1 MDRAL
6 PPPRPQQQ
14 EQEQEQPMFLTELL
28 EQLIADVADTNANK
42 ENDNDKENGNDSSL
56 LNTVD
61 DRQRRRLVVIESL
74 LRKEL
79 FPLRQRI
86 KINDLID
93 AYHTNLTDDVHDM
106 ITDQRTGEQYEGLDS
121 DRDTIE
127 EVTSIVRLIPEV
139 LQKRKPTRWAW
150 GENDEE
156 DESDEDEINAGEWV
170 DVDDDDDGDYPI
182 QCLSFLRGN
191 EGDAFINLKAVPFI
205 HLFAQLALEYDSF
218 DESKRGGLLIPGE
231 YNFNNIMLNLV
242 NNNFLKTYSEDD
254 FHRADEVRT
263 NELLRLRQMNL
274 LTVDDVGEYRLF
286 SMLCIRDYRFFP
298 HNSIGFFIEW
308 SPTLL
313 LQPTP
318 SILIG
323 SEGFTLIYSAVSKM
337 HSILNFRFIFEYMI
351 RYFPYKEGITLLF
364 RGRRRDGVDFTAF
377 NMACKQFDRPQV
389 MEVVEDVL
397 AQVSGTTPINT
408 VEAIVLAATDPDI
421 QLDCL
426 YFLIQR
432 RPDILLRS
440 SNSSSTEVVVPSTR
454 STVNASVVHED
465 DDDDDDDNDNSN
477 DSDND
482 IEGDGNDDC
491 EGNDHTKKPN
501 RRVNDDD
508 HTDTDITTA
517 RNLKRNRSK

>member
-1 MDRAL
+1 M
-6 PPPRPQQQ
+6 
-14 EQEQEQPMFLTELL
+14 
-28 EQLIADVADTNANK
+28 
-42 ENDNDKENGNDSSL
+42 G
-56 LNTVD
+56 
-61 DRQRRRLVVIESL
+61 
-74 LRKEL
+74 
-79 FPLRQRI
+79 
-86 KINDLID
+86 
-93 AYHTNLTDDVHDM
+93 
-106 ITDQRTGEQYEGLDS
+106 
-121 DRDTIE
+121 
-127 EVTSIVRLIPEV
+127 
-139 LQKRKPTRWAW
+139 
-150 GENDEE
+150 
-156 DESDEDEINAGEWV
+156 
-170 DVDDDDDGDYPI
+170 
-182 QCLSFLRGN
+182 C
-191 EGDAFINLKAVPFI
+191 
-205 HLFAQLALEYDSF
+205 
-218 DESKRGGLLIPGE
+218 
-231 YNFNNIMLNLV
+231 
-242 NNNFLKTYSEDD
+242 
-254 FHRADEVRT
+254 
-263 NELLRLRQMNL
+263 LRQMNL
-274 LTVDDVGEYRLF
+274 LTVDDVREHRLF
-286 SMLCIRDYRFFP
+286 SLLCINGYRFFP
-298 HNSIGFFIEW
+298 HNSIRFFIEW

-313 LQPTP
+313 LLP

-323 SEGFTLIYSAVSKM
+323 SVNIELFHGFAGREDDIISSEGFTLLYSAVSKM
-337 HSILNFRFIFEYMI
+337 RSIRNFRFMFEYMI
-351 RYFPYKEGITLLF
+351 RYFPFKEGITLLF
-364 RGRRRDGVDFTAF
+364 RGPRSDDVVYTAF